1 MKQQAA
7 RMTGYCCALALFLL
21 SMCGCM
27 AVNPPPP
34 ALDALLVLID
44 QRLAISEDVARSKW
58 NSGAPVEDLARERDI
73 VDNIGKQAAAHGLE
87 PAFAKAFFEAQI
99 EASKIVQHARLA
111 QWRASKQ
118 SPFANVP
125 DLQRDI
131 RPQLDRLTTE
141 LLTALAQ
148 ALPALRAPGAEARL
162 AAHANNAAR
171 ATALAP
177 LRQTPPN

>member
-1 MKQQAA
+1 VKRQAA
-7 RMTGYCCALALFLL
+7 RISGHCCALALFLL
-21 SMCGCM
+21 SMCGCT

-34 ALDALLVLID
+34 SLDTLLALID

-58 NSGAPVEDLARERDI
+58 NSGAAVEDLARERDI
-73 VDNIGKQAAAHGLE
+73 VNAIGAQAVKYGLD
-87 PAFAKAFFEAQI
+87 PAFARAFFQAQI
-99 EASKIVQHARLA
+99 EASKVVQHTRLA
-111 QWRASKQ
+111 QWRAANQ
-118 SPFANVP
+118 APFSNVP

-162 AAHANNAAR
+162 AAHANHAAR

>member
-1 MKQQAA
+1 MRRKAIRA
-7 RMTGYCCALALFLL
+7 VFAFGLLLTILLGGCATPA
-21 SMCGCM
+21 
-27 AVNPPPP
+27 PP
-34 ALDALLVLID
+34 ADRLAVLLDLID

-73 VDNIGKQAAAHGLE
+73 VTAIGAQAAGYGLD
-87 PAFAKAFFEAQI
+87 PSFARNFFQAQI
-99 EASKIVQHARLA
+99 EASKVVQRARLA
-111 QWRASKQ
+111 QWRAARQ
-118 SPFANVP
+118 APFTGVP

-148 ALPALRAPGAEARL
+148 ALPALRAPGSEARL
-162 AAHANNAAR
+162 AAHAGDAAR
-171 ATALAP
+171 AAALAP